1 LTARNDITGDLIKSK
16 TSNDKF
22 QSGWDLIDWSK
33 KDEQKTKVAERT
45 DGEGSNREGNE
56 NE

>member
-1 LTARNDITGDLIKSK
+1 MTARNDITGDLIKSK